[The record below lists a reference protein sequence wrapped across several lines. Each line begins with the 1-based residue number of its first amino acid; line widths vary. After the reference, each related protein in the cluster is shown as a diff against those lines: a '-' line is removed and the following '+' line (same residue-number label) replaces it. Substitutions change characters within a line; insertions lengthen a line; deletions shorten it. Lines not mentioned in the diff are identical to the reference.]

1 MQRKHKKEESKVL
14 DIQYYSI
21 NTKKLKMTQVQSE
34 MSSSSVSPRKKFEK
48 RVRWSSDL
56 TSVKIMTPEV
66 DDDDRSS
73 SSKHKFG
80 LITIREED
88 EGQYLKILS

>member
-1 MQRKHKKEESKVL
+1 
-14 DIQYYSI
+14 
-21 NTKKLKMTQVQSE
+21 MTQVQSE

-48 RVRWSSDL
+48 RVSWSSDL

-66 DDDDRSS
+66 VEDEDDDRSS
-73 SSKHKFG
+73 SSKHKFR

-88 EGQYLKILS
+88 EGQYPKILS

>member
-1 MQRKHKKEESKVL
+1 
-14 DIQYYSI
+14 
-21 NTKKLKMTQVQSE
+21 MTQVQSE

-56 TSVKIMTPEV
+56 TSVKIMSPEV
-66 DDDDRSS
+66 VEDDDRSS
-73 SSKHKFG
+73 PSKHKFR

>member
-1 MQRKHKKEESKVL
+1 
-14 DIQYYSI
+14 
-21 NTKKLKMTQVQSE
+21 MTHVQSE

-66 DDDDRSS
+66 VEDDDRSS
-73 SSKHKFG
+73 SSKLKFR